1 MARNLYYP
9 CDFEAHKNLS
19 HKQFSP
25 KVYYFMDYAVC
36 QISIFQ
42 NLKDTENHQIDEDF
56 DIAVKLFDNLELE
69 TNELLGHLN

>member
-1 MARNLYYP
+1 MKTFQLKSLQLNNFSIISFQLY
-9 CDFEAHKNLS
+9 E
-19 HKQFSP
+19 
-25 KVYYFMDYAVC
+25 C

-42 NLKDTENHQIDEDF
+42 NFKDTENHQIDKDF